1 MKGIGRS
8 DISLLSLT
16 DEQEYAV
23 RNIMQS
29 LQNAKTYCSYL
40 DDNDLRWELES
51 MIERFIKR
59 TEKKININ
67 F

>member
-1 MKGIGRS
+1 M

-16 DEQEYAV
+16 DKQAYAV

-29 LQNAKTYCSYL
+29 LDNAKTYCSYL
-40 DDNDLRWELES
+40 DKSDLELELEV
-51 MIERFIKR
+51 MIERFTKR
-59 TEKKININ
+59 VRKKITDN